1 MGDKTDTT
9 ACTNTYKEM
18 PDGGIAKIAD
28 EIIGIAAK
36 EKVV

>member
-1 MGDKTDTT
+1 VTKHIQQHVQIHTRKP
-9 ACTNTYKEM
+9 Y
-18 PDGGIAKIAD
+18 GGIAKIAD